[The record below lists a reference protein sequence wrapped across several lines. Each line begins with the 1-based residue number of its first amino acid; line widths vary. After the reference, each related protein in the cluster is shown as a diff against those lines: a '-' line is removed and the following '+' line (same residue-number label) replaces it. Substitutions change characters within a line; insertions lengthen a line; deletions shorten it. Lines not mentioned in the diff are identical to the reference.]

1 MDLPLLGLSGVWN
14 GCSRRLPPRPVRPT
28 PPCYARSVS
37 HKPPCYA
44 LGRMGAVV
52 RDLSPLGITRE
63 LHEVAADDPRILAL
77 YLFGSRSRGEEAE
90 QSDVDLGVLFRQ
102 RQTLEDVLLLEDL
115 IERRLGVPVDLV
127 DAARANA
134 FLALDI
140 IRGER
145 VYCAD
150 EGRCDEFDLYVM
162 RRAGDLAPF
171 ERERRRLLL
180 QP

>member
-1 MDLPLLGLSGVWN
+1 MEGAA
-14 GCSRRLPPRPVRPT
+14 
-28 PPCYARSVS
+28 ARSN
-37 HKPPCYA
+37 A
-44 LGRMGAVV
+44 E
-52 RDLSPLGITRE
+52 IERE
-63 LHEVAADDPRILAL
+63 LRAVGADDPRIVAL
-77 YLFGSRSRGEEAE
+77 YLFGSRGRREETPE
-90 QSDVDLGVLFRQ
+90 SDADVGVLFHRHQ
-102 RQTLEDVLLLEDL
+102 ERSLRDVLLLEDSL
-115 IERRLGVPVDLV
+115 ERRLGLKVDVV
-127 DAARANA
+127 DAGRASA

-150 EGRCDEFDLYVM
+150 PDDCDEFELYVM